1 MTANEL
7 HKAITNNKLPSLI
20 YLYGEEA
27 FLLDEMLNRLIS
39 SVVDESSRDFNFL
52 VLSGKEVDATS
63 LMDTARTFPVFAAR
77 RMIVVKQAQQLN
89 AGQLETLSH
98 YINDPVSEC
107 CLVFCADKID
117 KRKKFFQLFKKKGEL
132 VEFKPLYANKI
143 PAFVRERVRQLD
155 KQFSEDGLELF
166 CKRVGANLSEIVT
179 ELNKVCSYCGDSR
192 LIDSPDVAAVVS
204 DARIDSVFDLTDA
217 IGEKDLSRTLV
228 LLERLQEEGEAPLKI
243 LAMITRHFRQLWKTR
258 SLLEQR
264 ASQQDIAKTVK
275 INPYFVQQI
284 TRQSKKFNL
293 SHYPQ
298 AFELFI
304 RLDLALKSSGAHPQA
319 LLQQLAIDLVR
330 LA

>member
-1 MTANEL
+1 MTPVEL
-7 HKAITNNKLPSLI
+7 HKAITAKKLPSLI

-27 FLLDEMLNRLIS
+27 FLLDETLNRLITA
-39 SVVDESSRDFNFL
+39 VVDESARDFNL
-52 VLSGKEVDATS
+52 MVVSGKDVDPTG
-63 LMDTARTFPVFAAR
+63 LMDTARTFPVFAAQ
-77 RMIVVKQAQQLN
+77 RMIVVKQAQQLT
-89 AGQLETLSH
+89 AAQLEILSH
-98 YINDPVSEC
+98 YIAEPVAEC

-117 KRKKFFQLFKKKGEL
+117 KRKKFFQTFKKKGEL

-143 PAFVRERVRQLD
+143 PAFVRDRVRQMD

-166 CKRVGANLSEIVT
+166 CKRVGTNLSEIVT
-179 ELNKVCSYCGDSR
+179 ELNKVCSYCGDVR
-192 LIDSPDVAAVVS
+192 LIDAPDVAAVVS

-258 SLLEQR
+258 SLLEQH
-264 ASQQDIAKTVK
+264 ASQQDIARTVK

-284 TRQSKKFNL
+284 VRQSKKFSL
-293 SHYPQ
+293 THYPR

-319 LLQQLAIDLVR
+319 LLQQMAMDLVR
-330 LA
+330 L

>member
-7 HKAITNNKLPSLI
+7 HKAITTNKLPSLI

-27 FLLDEMLNRLIS
+27 FLLDETLNRLVS
-39 SVVDESSRDFNFL
+39 AVVEESARDFNLL
-52 VLSGKEVDATS
+52 VLSGKEVDVTS
-63 LMDTARTFPVFAAR
+63 LMDTARTFPVFASR

-89 AGQLETLSH
+89 AAQLELLSH
-98 YINDPVSEC
+98 YISDPVPEC

-117 KRKKFFQLFKKKGEL
+117 KRKKFFQTFKKKGEL

-143 PAFVRERVRQLD
+143 PAFVRDRVRQMD

-166 CKRVGANLSEIVT
+166 CKRVGSNLSEIVT
-179 ELNKVCSYCGDSR
+179 ELNKVCSYCGDER

-228 LLERLQEEGEAPLKI
+228 LLERLHEEGEAPLKI

-258 SLLEQR
+258 SLLDQR

-284 TRQSKKFNL
+284 MRQSKKFSL
-293 SHYPQ
+293 EHYPQ

-304 RLDLALKSSGAHPQA
+304 RLDMALKSSGAHPQA
-319 LLQQLAIDLVR
+319 LLQKLAIDLVR
-330 LA
+330 LT